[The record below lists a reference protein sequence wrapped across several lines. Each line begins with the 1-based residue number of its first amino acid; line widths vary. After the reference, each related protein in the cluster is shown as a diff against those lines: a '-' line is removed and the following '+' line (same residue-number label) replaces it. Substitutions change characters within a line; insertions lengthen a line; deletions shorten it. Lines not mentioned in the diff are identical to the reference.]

1 MEGLTR
7 VGEESLIES
16 TQELVLPSVSVFFE
30 NIFRDIVKYPS
41 GAAGNSFG
49 TKGENRDLDR
59 AIEMVIPIPFLA
71 SGTTTFWFV
80 ISVCIN

>member
-1 MEGLTR
+1 VDLTR

-16 TQELVLPSVSVFFE
+16 AQELGLPPVSVFFA
-30 NIFRDIVKYPS
+30 NIFRDIVKYPP
-41 GAAGNSFG
+41 GAAGNGFG
-49 TKGENRDLDR
+49 TTGENRDLDR
-59 AIEMVIPIPFLA
+59 AIAMVISTPFLA